1 MRRAVVFALGGLL
14 LALALVAAWA
24 WQPDRDRAV
33 LEARHA
39 RGPEDFV
46 AVAGLR
52 LHLRDEGPHDA
63 PAVILLHGFGAS
75 LHTWDGWAGLL
86 ADRFRI
92 VRFDLPGFGLTG
104 PDPTGDYGDAR
115 AHAVL
120 VAVMDR
126 LGIGRASLIGSS
138 MGGRIAW
145 SFAAAHPER
154 VDRLVLVAPDGFE
167 SPGRTYG
174 VPTRVPPFAQLLP
187 YFMPEALVRWSLAG
201 AYGDASR
208 MTEEVVRRTHE
219 MLIAPGVRRAILD
232 RIAGH
237 VLHPPEER
245 LRSITAPV
253 LVLWGEKDRAIPP
266 ARAEDYRA
274 NLRDVRVV
282 VFPGLGHLPFEE
294 DPQGT
299 IAVVRSFLEGH

>member
-1 MRRAVVFALGGLL
+1 MRRALLFGLGGLL
-14 LALALVAAWA
+14 LAVGLVAAWA
-24 WQPDRDRAV
+24 WQPDRDRTV
-33 LEARHA
+33 LEARYS
-39 RGPEDFV
+39 RGPDDF
-46 AVAGLR
+46 APIAGVR
-52 LHLRDEGPHDA
+52 LHLRDEGPRDA

-75 LHTWDGWAGLL
+75 LHTWDGWAARLS
-86 ADRFRI
+86 DRFRI

-104 PDPTGDYGDAR
+104 PDPTGDYTDPR
-115 AHAVL
+115 AHAVIL
-120 VAVMDR
+120 AVMDR
-126 LGIGRASLIGSS
+126 LGLARASFVGSS
-138 MGGRIAW
+138 MGGRITW

-174 VPTRVPPFAQLLP
+174 VPTRVPTLARLLP
-187 YFMPEALVRWSLAG
+187 FFMPKALVRWSLAG
-201 AYGDASR
+201 AYGDSSR
-208 MTEEVVRRTHE
+208 MTEEVVQRTHE
-219 MLIAPGVRRAILD
+219 LLIAPGVRRAILD

-237 VLHPPEER
+237 VLLPPEER

-282 VFPGLGHLPFEE
+282 LFPGLGHLPFEE
-294 DPQGT
+294 DPDRT
-299 IAVVRSFLEGH
+299 VAVVRSFLQGQ